1 MRSNSF
7 RKFGGLILTGIMVLC
22 IGMVSTNV
30 QAQRGRGVIIRPRVG
45 IGPRS
50 IYRPWGYRRFGF
62 AYSQYVFS
70 SSDKAY
76 NQGYKDGLS
85 AGRGDQKHN
94 RSYDPERS
102 HFYQDAGF
110 GNFGD
115 AYRQGFLSGY
125 GNGFRA

>member
-7 RKFGGLILTGIMVLC
+7 RKFGGLILTAVMVLC

-45 IGPRS
+45 IGPRP
-50 IYRPWGYRRFGF
+50 IYRPWGYRRFGL
-62 AYSQYVFS
+62 AYNQYVFS

-85 AGRGDQKHN
+85 TGRGDQKHN
-94 RSYDPERS
+94 KSYDPERS

-125 GNGFRA
+125 GSGFRA

>member
-1 MRSNSF
+1 MGSNSF
-7 RKFGGLILTGIMVLC
+7 RKFGGLILTGTIVLC
-22 IGMVSTNV
+22 IGMASTNV

-45 IGPRS
+45 IGPHS

-70 SSDKAY
+70 SSDRAY
-76 NQGYKDGLS
+76 NQGYNDGLS
-85 AGRGDQKHN
+85 TGRGDQKHN
-94 RSYDPERS
+94 KSYDPERS

-125 GNGFRA
+125 DSGFRA